1 MLKRVLTAVVGI
13 PVAILIMIL
22 GNPLLQIVGCIIA
35 LIGIHEFYGVIK
47 KKYHPISWIGYVITL
62 VFFMDYVKFIDYFGV
77 FISIV
82 ILVLLIYMV
91 LTYPKHNIVDIALT
105 LFAPLYIG
113 LLISFILVLRDA
125 QYGHFLVWLIF
136 ISAWGS
142 DTCAYFAGKLFG
154 KHKLAP
160 VLSPKKTIEGAIGG
174 AIGAALIAM
183 LYTYGYTYF
192 ALPIMRDKTLLI
204 VGVVFVSAILSQ
216 FGDLA
221 ASAIKRTLEVKDF
234 GYIFPGHGG
243 VLDRFDSILFVAPFI
258 VIALHFIVGFK
269 MIA

>member
-13 PVAILIMIL
+13 PLVILIMIL
-22 GNPLLQIVGCIIA
+22 GNPILQIVGCLIA
-35 LIGIHEFYGVIK
+35 LIGIHEFYGVIQ
-47 KKYHPISWIGYVITL
+47 KKYHPITWIGYIITL
-62 VFFMDYVKFIDYFGV
+62 LFFLNYEGAMKHFSS
-77 FISIV
+77 FISIA
-82 ILVLLIYMV
+82 IMVLLIYMV
-91 LTYPKHNIVDIALT
+91 FTYPKYNIIDVTLT
-105 LFAPLYIG
+105 LFAPLYVG
-113 LLISFILVLRDA
+113 LLISFVIMLREA
-125 QYGHFLVWLIF
+125 EYGQFLVWLIF

-160 VLSPKKTIEGAIGG
+160 VLSPKKTVEGAIGG
-174 AIGAALIAM
+174 AIGAALIAIIYTY
-183 LYTYGYTYF
+183 LYTFF
-192 ALPIMRDKTLLI
+192 ALPIMREKIFFI
-204 VGVVFVSAILSQ
+204 VGIVFVSAILSQ
-216 FGDLA
+216 IGDLA

-258 VIALHFIVGFK
+258 VIALQFVAGFK

>member
-1 MLKRVLTAVVGI
+1 MLKRFFTSVVGI
-13 PVAILIMIL
+13 PLAILIMIL
-22 GNPLLQIVGCIIA
+22 GNPILQVVGCIIA
-35 LIGIHEFYGVIK
+35 LIGIYEFYGVIQ
-47 KKYHPISWIGYVITL
+47 KKYHPISWIGYVVTL
-62 VFFMDYVKFIDYFGV
+62 VFFLDYLTFINYFGV
-77 FISIV
+77 FISMVIV
-82 ILVLLIYMV
+82 IALIYMV
-91 LTYPKHNIVDIALT
+91 LTYPKYNIVDIALT

-113 LLISFILVLRDA
+113 LLISFVLVLRDA
-125 QYGHFLVWLIF
+125 EYGHFLVWLVF

-160 VLSPKKTIEGAIGG
+160 VLSPKKTIEGAVGG
-174 AIGAALIAM
+174 AIGAALIAVI
-183 LYTYGYTYF
+183 YTYSYTYF
-192 ALPIMRDKTLLI
+192 AFPIMREKMILI
-204 VGVVFVSAILSQ
+204 VGIVFISAILSQ

-258 VIALHFIVGFK
+258 VIALHFIAGFK